1 MPLTT
6 PITTATGEKVSSI
19 HVPKG
24 TPVVVPIQAMG
35 CSKAIWGPDAKEFKP
50 ERWLNNREGLTAK
63 AKEIQGYHHILTFV
77 DGPRIC
83 LGRVFAFTEMK
94 VSHVVCME
102 EGRKMKLI
110 LVFFNLGGA
119 FCDDTQLQFV
129 SSRWPGH

>member
-1 MPLTT
+1 
-6 PITTATGEKVSSI
+6 
-19 HVPKG
+19 
-24 TPVVVPIQAMG
+24 MG

-94 VSHVVCME
+94 VSHVVCMK
-102 EGRKMKLI
+102 EGREMKLT
-110 LVFFNLGGA
+110 LVFFDLGGS

-129 SSRWPGH
+129 TARWLGH